1 MAQTTLQQL
10 RKEFNLLKFNT
21 KTWAAGAYFTMMK
34 KDRIRLDNVEI
45 LVPYEVTDV
54 RLRGQFQINAYER
67 RERRYLKEY
76 LRADATVLELGG
88 CLGVVSCVA
97 NKLLRYPERHVVV
110 EANPNL
116 LQYIE
121 ANRAHNHC
129 GFKIEHC
136 MVSSQPVNAFYVG
149 PTILESS
156 NLRQWNERVEVPGKT
171 IAQLEEENRLHFD
184 TLIMDI
190 EGGELPLLR
199 ENRNW
204 LKQLHTLFME
214 FHPYDDML
222 SPEEVQECRQIVEDA
237 GLKLRV
243 EDGQIWV
250 FTRNNE

>member
-1 MAQTTLQQL
+1 MAQTRLQQFQ
-10 RKEFNLLKFNT
+10 KKFNLLKFNT
-21 KTWAAGAYFTMMK
+21 KTWLAGTYFTLMK
-34 KDRIRLDNVEI
+34 KDRIRMDNVEI

-54 RLRGQFQINAYER
+54 LLRGQFQINAYER
-67 RERRYLKEY
+67 RERRYLKQY
-76 LRADATVLELGG
+76 LKTDASVLDLGG

-97 NKLLRYPERHVVV
+97 NKLLRYPEQHLVV
-110 EANPNL
+110 EANPIL
-116 LQYIE
+116 IQYIE

-129 GFKIEHC
+129 RFEIEHC
-136 MVSSQPVNAFYVG
+136 MVSSQPVNTFYVG

-156 NLRQWNERVEVPGKT
+156 NLRAWNKQVEVPGKT
-171 IAQLEEENRLHFD
+171 IEQLENQYGFRFD

-199 ENRNW
+199 ENKAW

-214 FHPYDDML
+214 FHPYENML
-222 SPEEVQECRQIVEDA
+222 SPEEVTECRQIVEDA

-250 FTRNNE
+250 FTRSIE